1 MLFRMFDIKYR
12 KVSTVRST
20 YAVAIWRVS
29 LVPWFHLCCLHIFW
43 KISRYFHLPLLLYN
57 YIFFT
62 FYVIF
67 IYIVRY
73 SYVKL
78 IFHISLSH
86 FSLSKL
92 LCLLIYILFLYHG
105 LWCPLSFIIIIIII
119 NIIIIVTGLF
129 VLVILLNQQWS
140 PLLRLQASHCSTFRI
155 MCDVPSIAVFCGE
168 SIECFPGDRFQIF
181 P

>member
-20 YAVAIWRVS
+20 YAVAIWRFS

-78 IFHISLSH
+78 IFRIYLLH
-86 FSLSKL
+86 FSLPNL

-119 NIIIIVTGLF
+119 IIIISLVTGLF
-129 VLVILLNQQWS
+129 FLVILLNHWSHILYSSNTWEKMGTQWGS
-140 PLLRLQASHCSTFRI
+140 ASALYRLQERLHWYTAKN
-155 MCDVPSIAVFCGE
+155 
-168 SIECFPGDRFQIF
+168 
-181 P
+181 